1 MSFGGSHWCR
11 PTSDFGHRSTD
22 FNQNRSTSFPEHRS
36 TTPSELVASCNTVR
50 IMTHE
55 EFAARHPHPP
65 SPLPI
70 TSIDKLSQPSIDKG
84 RPPPIDNL
92 QPQLKPSVNPR
103 ETISTHS
110 EDAPEPMEVDKAPMG
125 RTLRKRKE
133 KVDKH
138 LKRVANEKAMESFL
152 KRVLRTP
159 LEKPF
164 EEAYFTH
171 RMWMF
176 LRDTKETED
185 DIRRMF
191 HQVREKMKNWI
202 TLKKKSDPE
211 KFAIPCLVKTCHC
224 GAEYETE
231 YSTSIKT
238 HTPTSID
245 SANQKS
251 IDSHLEESIDSSSTA
266 TRDDWPPHCYP
277 SFALKD
283 ATSSKHLDEY
293 DEDYEEERATEY
305 RGIRDEED
313 MLLYHSYGIRNAT
326 SIDRGIRTSID
337 THHHHTNHRRASTDI
352 AYYISIDNGVDHAT
366 KGDYSIGSWED
377 DHYHE
382 SYAAETVIH
391 EPTSDELHEGFT
403 TEELLN
409 HQERSDTDSL
419 FAEACGRGT
428 HFYRPFSRAK
438 RPSID
443 NKGSTSID
451 NRPKPTSTGSRRLCK
466 RNGWT
471 CTAKPQRRVTNE
483 SYNTAGGVD
492 GHFKPQYQQHT
503 RLSINRRVP
512 PSIDSRP
519 EFGKVPCDCN
529 GIRRFH
535 WEQKDE
541 YGVYRDV
548 HGHARGVNGDIIHVS
563 KDDIRNILERVSM
576 DEHSYICLPEH
587 TTSFTHTKLVPEI
600 YYAKDEINEMFYG
613 ICGA

>member
-138 LKRVANEKAMESFL
+138 LKRVANEKAME
-152 KRVLRTP
+152 
-159 LEKPF
+159 
-164 EEAYFTH
+164 
-171 RMWMF
+171 
-176 LRDTKETED
+176 
-185 DIRRMF
+185 
-191 HQVREKMKNWI
+191 
-202 TLKKKSDPE
+202 
-211 KFAIPCLVKTCHC
+211 TCHC

-576 DEHSYICLPEH
+576 DEHNYICLPEH